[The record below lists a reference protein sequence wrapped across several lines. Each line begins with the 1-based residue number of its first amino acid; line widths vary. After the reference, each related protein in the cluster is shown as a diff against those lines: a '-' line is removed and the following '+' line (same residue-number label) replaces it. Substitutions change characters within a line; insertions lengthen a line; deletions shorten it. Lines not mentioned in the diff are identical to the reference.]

1 MYKLPFAGI
10 SVSCQYIQEINLK
23 DQNVNY
29 TFTLTYFRVTVAK
42 AVIGEWIVRR
52 QHGYEWRL

>member
-29 TFTLTYFRVTVAK
+29 TFTLAYFRVTVAK
-42 AVIGEWIVRR
+42 AVIGEWVAHR
-52 QHGYEWRL
+52 Q